1 MHETLLQFS
10 SIKWVPGDPKKKKNT
25 QLTRQNDILST

>member
-10 SIKWVPGDPKKKKNT
+10 SIKWVPGDPKKKNT